1 MDISKKRIIM
11 IHGLASKPP
20 ESDIHRLWK
29 KCLIENIRIDDK
41 PLANLLDNNPQVFSS
56 AYWANATPHHIEDD
70 STYVNKLNIQVDKVI
85 DERRK
90 IKQAFHVG
98 LGEKVGSFF
107 KDRGQDVVKL
117 LTGALTIKDNV
128 MKEFLQET
136 CLYDEDQYVADK
148 MRKPLEDALRSAW
161 DDGCDVA
168 LLSHSMGTFIAYDV
182 LWRFSHRN
190 LPEYKKYRNKSVQ
203 LFTTM
208 GSPLGDSTVRGLLF
222 SRFHKNKGKR
232 EFPTN
237 IQRWHNY
244 ACLGDVVSHYNDFD
258 KAFFND
264 MRNVGILPKSPK
276 HRAID
281 YSNLHNPFEVVSHAG
296 NKSSEKR
303 NPHKSYGYL
312 VQPRLGTWVSDF
324 LRGKLK

>member
-20 ESDIHRLWK
+20 ETDLHRLWK
-29 KCLIENIRIDDK
+29 KCLIENIRITDK
-41 PLANLLDNNPQVFSS
+41 PLANLLDNNPQIFLS

-70 STYVNKLNIQVDKVI
+70 TAYVNKLTIQVEKVI

-90 IKQAFHVG
+90 IKDDFHVG
-98 LGEKVGSFF
+98 FGDKVGAFF

-128 MKEFLQET
+128 MKEFLHET
-136 CLYDEDQYVADK
+136 YLYNEDQYVADQ
-148 MRKPLEDALRSAW
+148 MRKPLEDALISAW

-190 LPEYKKYRNKSVQ
+190 LPAYKKYRNKSVQ

-208 GSPLGDSTVRGLLF
+208 GSPLGDSTVRSLLF
-222 SRFHKNKGKR
+222 GRFHKNKGKR
-232 EFPTN
+232 EFPAN

-244 ACLGDVVSHYNDFD
+244 ACLGDVVSHYSDFE
-258 KAFFND
+258 KAFFDD
-264 MRNVGILPKSPK
+264 MRNLGILAKTPK

-281 YSNLHNPFEVVSHAG
+281 YTNLHNPFEVVSHAG

-324 LRGKLK
+324 LKGDLK